1 MCTLGGC
8 GHAADLAKFLVKIK
22 QSGKKT
28 IFLFLRERK
37 NEKILKDQLL
47 VLKSDQKNYY
57 FVWKERERDRNNQ
70 IKKTGRLPAVIRRA
84 SSTPGAIKNRA
95 DLEGTKMTEKVKS
108 RTATLA
114 LNSKGRRKGVGL
126 TRQTMANPAPA
137 TSPQRN
143 PSVCSN
149 RGLLFCVR

>member
-57 FVWKERERDRNNQ
+57 FVWKERERDSNNQ
-70 IKKTGRLPAVIRRA
+70 ILKNGSVTRRYMAGVEHTWCDKESSRFGGHKDDRKGKVAYGNVGSQFKGASERCRIDETNDGQSRTGHI
-84 SSTPGAIKNRA
+84 SSTQP
-95 DLEGTKMTEKVKS
+95 E
-108 RTATLA
+108 
-114 LNSKGRRKGVGL
+114 
-126 TRQTMANPAPA
+126 
-137 TSPQRN
+137 
-143 PSVCSN
+143 
-149 RGLLFCVR
+149 CV